1 MIKATLRGVLSKT
14 NVKKENIGEKKKG
27 ILKQTYGSNR
37 CTDSIQKPRPIEVHY
52 NTFLNFLY
60 KKVLLEI
67 HKMSKTK
74 RTSSIL
80 PEGILAQFPRSRDFI
95 PPSSNPHVLESDG
108 AFAAGNLSRHLR
120 VGDLRSVYCVRRTSP
135 DTEEGAKDIQGRSS
149 PLGNLAKKTRESEIF
164 CRCSVF
170 LLMLCMTQWPLK

>member
-52 NTFLNFLY
+52 NAFLNFLC

-120 VGDLRSVYCVRRTSP
+120 VGDLRSIYC
-135 DTEEGAKDIQGRSS
+135 A
-149 PLGNLAKKTRESEIF
+149 
-164 CRCSVF
+164 
-170 LLMLCMTQWPLK
+170 